1 MTFKKYEKVLHLNDR
16 LRLTLSNHETKNG
29 EGWRIRQEGTGKGLP
44 PLSSVERLIAE
55 GFVRVDGSKH
65 KERFVL
71 VPNCVRV
78 PTGEL
83 NDQGKAATRNVPDGT
98 YRAQVTLSLKD
109 GKDGTVRMTLS
120 FKEDGEGRWI
130 PTLQVSR
137 PSGGP
142 RGAVKKAP
150 VSEDELF

>member
-1 MTFKKYEKVLHLNDR
+1 MAFKKYEKVLHLNDR
-16 LRLTLSNHETKNG
+16 LRLALSNHETKNG

-65 KERFVL
+65 KEPFVWAD
-71 VPNCVRV
+71 NTVRV

-83 NDQGKAATRNVPDGT
+83 NDQGKAACRLVPDGT
-98 YRAQVTLSLKD
+98 RRATVTLSLRD
-109 GKDGTVRMTLS
+109 GKETVRMTLS
-120 FKEDGEGRWI
+120 FRQGSDGRWM
-130 PTLQVSR
+130 PTIQVSR
-137 PSGGP
+137 PTGGT
-142 RGAVKKAP
+142 RGAAKQAP